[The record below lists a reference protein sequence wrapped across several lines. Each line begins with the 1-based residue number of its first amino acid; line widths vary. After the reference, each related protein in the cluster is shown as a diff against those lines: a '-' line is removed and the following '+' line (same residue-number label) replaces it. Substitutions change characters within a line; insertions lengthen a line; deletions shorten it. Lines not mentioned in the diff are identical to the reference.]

1 MERGFGQAEFAT
13 RTKRAQALMAKHDI
27 SALLLTTEP
36 DVRYFT
42 GFLTQFWQSPT
53 RPWFVIVPAVGKPIA
68 VIPAIGQALMNA
80 TWIDDIRTWA
90 SPDLT
95 DDGVTLLCDTLTEI
109 AGQGR
114 IAVPDGHESHIRM
127 PYADVKKLAARH
139 ALTSDM
145 GIMRALR
152 MVKSEA
158 EIDKIR
164 HACTIA
170 GTAYEA
176 VKSFAHVGMT
186 QSQINRKFQS
196 ACLDAG
202 ADNVPYVAMGLG
214 PCGYFDVISPAGD
227 IAAQTGDILM
237 LDTGLMW
244 DGYFCDYDRN
254 FSFGTPDP
262 RAVSAYDRLIDAAR
276 AGLDAARPGATAA
289 DLFHAMAKITG
300 AGKAMEAGRFG
311 HGLGTQLTEWPSF
324 IPTDHTEI
332 TEGMVLTLE
341 PSIETID
348 GRILVHEENIVIRA
362 NGAEKLS
369 PFATE
374 LVVIP

>member
-1 MERGFGQAEFAT
+1 MERGFHKAEFQM

-27 SALLLTTEP
+27 GALLLTTEP

-42 GFLTQFWQSPT
+42 GFLTQFWLSPT
-53 RPWFVIVPAVGKPIA
+53 RPWFVIVPASGKPIA
-68 VIPAIGQALMNA
+68 VIPAIGQALMNS

-90 SPDLT
+90 SPDLN
-95 DDGVTLLCDTLTEI
+95 DDGVTLLGNTLSEI
-109 AGQGR
+109 AGQGHSA
-114 IAVPDGHESHIRM
+114 IPDGHETHIRM
-127 PYADVKKLAARH
+127 PFADLTRLGMRH

-145 GIMRALR
+145 GIMREMR
-152 MVKSEA
+152 MVKSDTEV
-158 EIDKIR
+158 DKIR
-164 HACTIA
+164 HACSIA
-170 GTAYEA
+170 GNAFDA
-176 VKSFAHVGMT
+176 VKTFAHVGMT
-186 QSQINRKFQS
+186 QSEINRKFQS

-214 PCGYFDVISPAGD
+214 QCGYFDVISPAGD
-227 IAAQTGDILM
+227 IRAQTGDILM
-237 LDTGLMW
+237 LDTGLTW
-244 DGYFCDYDRN
+244 DGYYCDYDRN
-254 FSFGTPDP
+254 FSFGPADP
-262 RAVSAYDRLIDAAR
+262 RAVSAYDRLIDAAA
-276 AGLDAARPGATAA
+276 AGLSAAVAGATAA

-324 IPTDHTEI
+324 IPTDHTELKV
-332 TEGMVLTLE
+332 GMVLTLE

-348 GRILVHEENIVIRA
+348 GRILVHEENIVIRE

-374 LVVIP
+374 LPVIA

>member
-1 MERGFGQAEFAT
+1 MKRGFTNTEYAM
-13 RTKRAQALMAKHDI
+13 RTKRAQALMAKYDI

-53 RPWFVIVPAVGKPIA
+53 RPWFVIVPASGKPVA

-90 SPDLT
+90 SPDLS
-95 DDGVTLLCDTLTEI
+95 DDGVTLLGDTLTEI
-109 AGQGR
+109 AGKGR
-114 IAVPDGHESHIRM
+114 IATPDGHESHIRM
-127 PYADVKKLAARH
+127 PYADVIRLAARH

-145 GIMRALR
+145 GIVRELR
-152 MVKSEA
+152 MVKSDA
-158 EIDKIR
+158 EVDKIR

-176 VKSFAHVGMT
+176 VKSFAQVGMT
-186 QSQINRKFQS
+186 QSEINCKFQS

-202 ADNVPYVAMGLG
+202 ADCVPYVSMGLG
-214 PCGYFDVISPAGD
+214 PCGYLDVISPAGD
-227 IAAQTGDILM
+227 IKAQTGDILM

-254 FSFGTPDP
+254 YSFGTPDP
-262 RAVSAYDRLIDAAR
+262 CAVSAYDRLIDAAS
-276 AGLDAARPGATAA
+276 AGLDAAREGATAA

-324 IPTDHTEI
+324 IPTDNTEI

-374 LVVIP
+374 LPVIL

>member
-1 MERGFGQAEFAT
+1 MKRGFTNAEFAA

-27 SALLLTTEP
+27 AALLLTTEP

-42 GFLTQFWQSPT
+42 GFLTQFWLSPT
-53 RPWFVIVPAVGKPIA
+53 RPWFVIVPASGKPIA
-68 VIPAIGQALMNA
+68 VIPAIGQALMNT

-95 DDGVTLLCDTLTEI
+95 DDGITLLADTLSEI

-114 IAVPDGHESHIRM
+114 IAIPDGHETHMRM
-127 PYADVKKLAARH
+127 PYADITRLNTRH
-139 ALTSDM
+139 TLTSDM

-152 MVKSEA
+152 MVKSDA

-170 GTAYEA
+170 GTAFNA
-176 VKSFAHVGMT
+176 VRSFAQIGMT

-202 ADNVPYVAMGLG
+202 ADNVPYVAIGLG
-214 PCGYFDVISPAGD
+214 QCGYFDVISPAGD
-227 IAAQTGDILM
+227 ITAQTGDILM

-244 DGYFCDYDRN
+244 DGYYCDFDRN
-254 FSFGTPDP
+254 FAFGPPDL
-262 RAVSAYDRLIDAAR
+262 RAISAHDRLIDAA
-276 AGLDAARPGATAA
+276 ATGVNAAVAGATAA

-324 IPTDHTEI
+324 IPTDHTELQV
-332 TEGMVLTLE
+332 GMVLTLE

-348 GRILVHEENIVIRA
+348 GRILVHEENIVIRE

-374 LVVIP
+374 LPVIA